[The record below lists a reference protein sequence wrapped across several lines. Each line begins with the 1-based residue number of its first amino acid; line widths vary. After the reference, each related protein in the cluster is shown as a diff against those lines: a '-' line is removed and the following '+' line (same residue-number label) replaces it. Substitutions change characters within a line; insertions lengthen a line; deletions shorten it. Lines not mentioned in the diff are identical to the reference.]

1 MNMTP
6 AQLAKAYLTE
16 RFHEPT
22 TFAMASAVLFGVKAD
37 GEFVALDTHPDI
49 YDLLESK
56 HDLTYDG
63 GRGFIGIAVHTTGW
77 ASPVN
82 ENGEVEGAPSQH
94 PLRRRVAL
102 VACASY
108 DSMGSAMCFADDP
121 DDIVTDDGEATGAL
135 ADALMTKWKEQ
146 GHPF

>member
-6 AQLAKAYLTE
+6 AQLAEAYLTE
-16 RFHEPT
+16 RTHEPT

-37 GEFVALDTHPDI
+37 GEFVALATHPDI
-49 YDLLESK
+49 YDLLESQ

-77 ASPVN
+77 ASPLN
-82 ENGEVEGAPSQH
+82 ENGEPDGAPSQH

-108 DSMGSAMCFADDP
+108 DSMGSALCFADDP
-121 DDIVTDDGEATGAL
+121 SEIVTDEGQATGTL

>member
-1 MNMTP
+1 MNKTP
-6 AQLAKAYLTE
+6 AQLAEAYLTE
-16 RFHEPT
+16 RSDEPT

-37 GEFVALDTHPDI
+37 GEFVALATHPDV
-49 YDLLESK
+49 YDLLESQ

-63 GRGFIGIAVHTTGW
+63 GRGFIGIAIHTTGW
-77 ASPVN
+77 AAPLN
-82 ENGEVEGAPSQH
+82 ADGDVEGAPSQH

-108 DSMGSAMCFADDP
+108 DRMGSALCFADDP
-121 DDIVTDDGEATGAL
+121 SEIVTDDGQATGSL
-135 ADALMTKWKEQ
+135 ADALLTKWKEQ